1 MANVSIANNPT
12 QAPLNAKTQRA
23 RILRLLIEACGAWVP
38 LPEIMACAAQY
49 NARIL
54 ELRRDGFNIPKPR
67 VEVING
73 QKHTWYR
80 LLPSPAPASNSSF
93 SAEKPPKS
101 WEQVCA
107 ERDEKMRQ
115 TAEPPFELV
124 P

>member
-1 MANVSIANNPT
+1 MSCSVNKL
-12 QAPLNAKTQRA
+12 PLQSKTQRA
-23 RILRLLIEACGAWVP
+23 AILRLLIEARGAWVP

-67 VEVING
+67 VEIING

-80 LLPSPAPASNSSF
+80 LLPSPVAAPISIF
-93 SAEKPPKS
+93 SAAKPSKS

-115 TAEPPFELV
+115 PGPTPFELV